1 MFNKKKWRKRMKRFK
16 EIWRRFRKNK
26 TAMVGLVLVV
36 ILVGLAIFADV
47 IVPYETAT
55 RNDVMNKL
63 KPPSAEHIFGTDSL
77 GRDIF
82 ARVVHGARYS
92 LLVGIVTTGISV
104 VIGLFLAAAAAYYG
118 GKVDTIISRG
128 VDIVT
133 SVPPLI
139 LAMCIVA
146 AFGATTENLFIALT
160 IISIPAVVRV
170 NRAALLN
177 VVNQEY
183 IEAARACGTSTFRI
197 LTKHILKN
205 GMGTIIVNATMG
217 VSGKILTA
225 ATLADVED
233 TQILDTYKAEIASA
247 ILVDSE
253 GNKVGDLDI
262 ESCEVYSTSDLK
274 KQITAEP
281 KALPVYIFKNG
292 ITVVPCYGA
301 GLWGPI
307 WGYIGL
313 EGDLKTIKAVRFGH
327 KGETPGLGAKISD
340 EPSFA
345 EAFVAKTIGEGE
357 ILFEVAKPANRQT
370 ENNGVDAIS
379 GATITS
385 QALGKTLNMWFG
397 FYSNYFAKNAAAEEV
412 VDVVEPVETVEE

>member
-1 MFNKKKWRKRMKRFK
+1 MNTNSNTYTV
-16 EIWRRFRKNK
+16 IYS
-26 TAMVGLVLVV
+26 V
-36 ILVGLAIFADV
+36 ILVVVVAAVLAFAAM
-47 IVPYETAT
+47 Y
-55 RNDVMNKL
+55 L
-63 KPPSAEHIFGTDSL
+63 KPTQDANI
-77 GRDIF
+77 
-82 ARVVHGARYS
+82 
-92 LLVGIVTTGISV
+92 
-104 VIGLFLAAAAAYYG
+104 
-118 GKVDTIISRG
+118 KKDTIG
-128 VDIVT
+128 
-133 SVPPLI
+133 
-139 LAMCIVA
+139 
-146 AFGATTENLFIALT
+146 
-160 IISIPAVVRV
+160 
-170 NRAALLN
+170 
-177 VVNQEY
+177 Q
-183 IEAARACGTSTFRI
+183 
-197 LTKHILKN
+197 
-205 GMGTIIVNATMG
+205 
-217 VSGKILTA
+217 ILTA
-225 ATLADVED
+225 ATFANVED
-233 TQILDTYKAEIASA
+233 AQILDTYKAEIASA
-247 ILVDSE
+247 ILVDAE

-262 ESCEVYSTSDLK
+262 ESCEVYGTSDLK

-307 WGYIGL
+307 WGYVGL

-345 EAFVAKTIGEGE
+345 EAFVAKTIGDGE

-385 QALGKTLNMWFG
+385 QALGKTLNQWFG